1 VIVWTLLLGPVTGLV
16 SVGYV
21 RAVAWADRHKPQGWK
36 RVVAPLLV
44 MGLIGAVSF
53 PFPQILGNGQEIS
66 ELAFRGGVGPRL
78 LLCLFVLKPLATV
91 MSIRSGAPG
100 GLFTPSLTVG
110 AMFGGVLGYG
120 WSLLWPGVPAGLYS
134 VLGAAAMLAATTQGP
149 ISTVVLMFELTGH
162 NRSFV
167 APLLLAVTSAT
178 LFARFIEPRSI
189 YDAKLTDE
197 QLAGRLAAR
206 APSSN

>member
-1 VIVWTLLLGPVTGLV
+1 VLVWTLLLGPITGLA

-21 RAVAWADRHKPQGWK
+21 RAVAWADRHKPHGWK
-36 RVVAPLLV
+36 RVVAPLAV
-44 MGLIGAVSF
+44 MGFIGAVSF
-53 PFPQILGNGQEIS
+53 PFPQILGNGQEVS
-66 ELAFRGGVGPRL
+66 ELAFKGGVGPRL
-78 LLCLFVLKPLATV
+78 LLCILVLKPLATV

-110 AMFGGVLGYG
+110 AMFGGMLGYA
-120 WSLLWPGVPAGLYS
+120 WSLFWPGAPLGLCS

-167 APLLLAVTSAT
+167 APMLLAVTTAT
-178 LFARFIEPRSI
+178 LFARLIEPRSI
-189 YDAKLTDE
+189 YDAKLNDQ
-197 QLAGRLAAR
+197 QLAARIAAR
-206 APSSN
+206 APSSD